1 MASYKKEDIAMLYE
15 FRDIYDGYSV
25 VQLKDGSFVNRWDE
39 TEHPYRYAQ
48 TEKYIKELE
57 EYYYGN

>member
-1 MASYKKEDIAMLYE
+1 MLYE

-39 TEHPYRYAQ
+39 TEYPWRYAQ
-48 TEKYIKELE
+48 TKKYIKELE